1 MQNVFLETE
10 RLSLRYITQD
20 DFEELKIIL
29 KDKDI
34 MYAWEYDFTDNDVQK
49 WIDKNLERYKKYNLG
64 FFIMSE
70 NKSGNVIGQAA
81 LEPDTIVGKQYY
93 EIGYILKKEYQH
105 KGYAT
110 EVANALK
117 EYAFNTLKLNE
128 VIFEIRP
135 NNLPS
140 RKVAET
146 LGAEICGE
154 FIKNV
159 RSKKMMHL
167 IYKLSKSMDI

>member
-1 MQNVFLETE
+1 MQDVFLETE

-70 NKSGNVIGQAA
+70 NKSGNVIDQAA
-81 LEPDTIVGKQYY
+81 LEPDTIEGKQYY
-93 EIGYILKKEYQH
+93 EIGYILKKNTST
-105 KGYAT
+105 KGMQ
-110 EVANALK
+110 
-117 EYAFNTLKLNE
+117 
-128 VIFEIRP
+128 
-135 NNLPS
+135 
-140 RKVAET
+140 RKW
-146 LGAEICGE
+146 L
-154 FIKNV
+154 
-159 RSKKMMHL
+159 ML
-167 IYKLSKSMDI
+167 